1 MSKLKKGKNWW
12 FNIEFPPFPPLLIR
26 LPSKCELIL
35 GTRTMFTKRL
45 QKIIVSSS
53 VSSQVVTLIRH
64 CWVFVG
70 FSREL
75 CSSLQSLT
83 RKSTRTEHFLFI
95 LYTRYWIDLMNVP
108 LDFDQLTISAWKSGL
123 SFILVNPTFWFS
135 TLNKTN
141 LVLVSF

>member
-83 RKSTRTEHFLFI
+83 RKSTRTEPFLFYFIYSI
-95 LYTRYWIDLMNVP
+95 LNR
-108 LDFDQLTISAWKSGL
+108 FDECPTWFWPINYKCLKIRALFHSG
-123 SFILVNPTFWFS
+123 
-135 TLNKTN
+135 
-141 LVLVSF
+141 